1 MTVNIGWGLALA
13 LVLLVALGVVAAR
26 TGRLGAP
33 GADGRARPLTR
44 EQVVAAVRAVVQ
56 LALIAGVVTW
66 AVQTWW
72 GGALFALVMFAVG
85 VWTTTGRVGVRDR
98 WPWTALAMAAGIL
111 PVLLIVFLTGAA
123 PLNGITI
130 VALGGIV
137 TGNMMTAHTLAGRRT
152 FAELRDNHPSYE
164 AALSLG
170 FLRRDAI
177 ALVADRVLGEALVP
191 NIDQTRTVGLVTLP
205 GAFIG
210 VLLGG
215 GSPVQAGAAQVLVL
229 IGIMAGQACTVA
241 VFGALVRRA
250 RIVPTDLVDA
260 LHQ

>member
-1 MTVNIGWGLALA
+1 MTVTVGWGLAIA
-13 LVLLVALGVVAAR
+13 LILLVALGVVAAHV
-26 TGRLGAP
+26 GRLGAP
-33 GADGRARPLTR
+33 DAQGRARPLAR
-44 EQVVAAVRAVVQ
+44 EQVVAALRAVVQ

-72 GGALFALVMFAVG
+72 GGALFALVMFAIG
-85 VWTTTGRVGVRDR
+85 VWTTTGRVGVRAC
-98 WPWTALAMAAGIL
+98 WPWTALAMAAGVL
-111 PVLLIVFLTGAA
+111 PVLLIVFLAGAA
-123 PLNGITI
+123 PFNGITI

-152 FAELRDNHPSYE
+152 FAELRAQQGTYE
-164 AALSLG
+164 AALALG
-170 FLRRDAI
+170 FERAPAI
-177 ALVADRVLGEALVP
+177 GLVADRVLGEALVP

-215 GSPVQAGAAQVLVL
+215 GSPLQAGAAQVLVL

-241 VFGALVRRA
+241 VFGALVRLA
-250 RIVPTDLVDA
+250 RIVPGDLADA

>member
-1 MTVNIGWGLALA
+1 MTVTIGWGLAVA

-26 TGRLGAP
+26 LGRLGAP
-33 GADGRARPLTR
+33 DAQGRARPLAR
-44 EQVVAAVRAVVQ
+44 EQVVAALRAVVQ
-56 LALIAGVVTW
+56 LALIAGVVTV

-72 GGALFALVMFAVG
+72 GGPAFALVMFAIG

-98 WPWTALAMAAGIL
+98 WPWTALAMAAGVL

-123 PLNGITI
+123 PFNGITI

-137 TGNMMTAHTLAGRRT
+137 AGNMMTAHTLAGRRT
-152 FAELRDNHPSYE
+152 FAELRDNRASYE

-170 FLRRDAI
+170 FERRPAI
-177 ALVADRVLGEALVP
+177 GLVADRVLGEALIP

-215 GSPVQAGAAQVLVL
+215 GSPLPARAAQVLVL

-241 VFGALVRRA
+241 VFGELVRRA
-250 RIVPTDLVDA
+250 RIVPADLVPV
-260 LHQ
+260 LHP